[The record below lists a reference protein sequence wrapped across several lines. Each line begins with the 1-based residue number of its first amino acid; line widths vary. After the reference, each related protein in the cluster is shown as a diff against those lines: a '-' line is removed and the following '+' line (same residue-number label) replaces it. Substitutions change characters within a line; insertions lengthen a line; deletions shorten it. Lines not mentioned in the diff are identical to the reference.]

1 MTSPRRTPAL
11 ARPEAET
18 RGDGQAGRGAP
29 FASTSQI
36 GSPPMR
42 DWILAVCA
50 IVGALGYLFADAQ
63 LPAHSIGDPLGP
75 KIFPALIGL
84 GLLGSGL
91 LLLLEAYK
99 KRAVAPAPTHA
110 PAEPGGDRR
119 RQLILV
125 GVFAWTALYY
135 VAFEPVGY
143 IISTIVFLMGLLSFF
158 HRGKQLI
165 NIAVAVGFT
174 AFAYTL
180 FDQFLGVSMPPGL
193 LDF

>member
-1 MTSPRRTPAL
+1 MS
-11 ARPEAET
+11 
-18 RGDGQAGRGAP
+18 
-29 FASTSQI
+29 
-36 GSPPMR
+36 
-42 DWILAVCA
+42 DWILAVCT
-50 IVGALGYLFADAQ
+50 IIGALGYLYADSQ
-63 LPAHSIGDPLGP
+63 LPEHSIGDPLGP
-75 KIFPALIGL
+75 TIFPAIIGL

-91 LLLLEAYK
+91 LLMLETYNK
-99 KRAVAPAPTHA
+99 KQAAAAVAA
-110 PAEPGGDRR
+110 PAAAPPEDRR

-125 GVFAWTALYY
+125 GVFLWTAIYY